1 MEYSTACLDWQGRIR
16 AKKSLI
22 SCKPMYPNAAKEALA
37 VFNALRVVDVAGS
50 PTMGEISRPWVTD
63 FVASIFG
70 AYDGDS
76 GRQMVKEFFMLISK
90 KNSKST
96 TAAGIMLTALI
107 QNWRSSAEYLI
118 LAPTVEVANNSFYP
132 ARDMVRADAELS
144 DLFLVQEHV
153 RTITHRV
160 NGSTLKVVAA
170 DNETVSGK
178 KATAVLIDELWL
190 FGKKSGAENML
201 REACGGLASRPE
213 GFVIYL
219 STQSDEAPAGVFKDK
234 LLYARKVRDG
244 AVKDDKFL
252 PVLYEF
258 PPEMLKANEHRD
270 PANYYIT
277 NPNLGASV
285 DEEYLV
291 REGQKAAETSQESL
305 QGFEAKH
312 LNVEV
317 GIALQSNRWAGA
329 DYWDTCTEQVKT
341 LDELLAR
348 SDVADVGI
356 DGGGLDDLLGL
367 AVIGRDA
374 ETRKWLHWG
383 HAWAHET
390 VLARR
395 KSEVSKLRDFEA
407 DGDLS
412 IVSQVGHDV
421 EALAEYVAQVERS
434 GLLDKIGVD
443 PYGLGGVIDAL
454 EQAGVPQEKVI
465 AVPQGWKMV
474 GAIKTT
480 ERKLAEGAFIH
491 GGSRMMGWCV
501 GNAKVEPKGNAIAIT
516 KQTAGTAKIDPL
528 MALFNAASLMAVNPI
543 STRSF
548 WESHEAA

>member
-1 MEYSTACLDWQGRIR
+1 MEFSTQCLDWQERIR

-22 SCKPMYPNAAKEALA
+22 TCKPMYPKEAKSALA

-50 PTMGEISRPWVTD
+50 PTMGEISRKWVTE
-63 FVASIFG
+63 FVSSIFG
-70 AYDGDS
+70 AYDADT
-76 GRQMVKEFFMLISK
+76 GRQMVKEYFLLISK
-90 KNSKST
+90 KNTKST

-107 QNWRSSAEYLI
+107 QNWRNSAEYLI

-132 ARDMVRADAELS
+132 ARDMVRADPELS

-213 GFVIYL
+213 GFIIYL
-219 STQSDEAPAGVFKDK
+219 STMSDEAPAGVFRDK

-244 AVKDDKFL
+244 QVKDDKFL

-291 REGQKAAETSQESL
+291 REGQKAIETSQESL

-312 LNVEV
+312 LNVEI

-329 DYWDTCTEQVKT
+329 DYWETCEERCST
-341 LDELLAR
+341 LAELLVR

-367 AVIGRDA
+367 AVIGRDRL
-374 ETRKWLHWG
+374 TRKWLHWG
-383 HAWAHET
+383 HAWGHGT
-390 VLARR
+390 VLDRR
-395 KSEVSKLRDFEA
+395 KSEASKLRDFEA
-407 DGDLS
+407 DGDLN
-412 IVSQVGHDV
+412 IVSQVGQDV
-421 EALAEYVAQVERS
+421 EELAECVAQVERS

-454 EQAGVPQEKVI
+454 QQAGVPSEKVI
-465 AVPQGWKMV
+465 AVPQDWKMV

-491 GGSRMMGWCV
+491 GGSRMMAWCV

-516 KQTAGTAKIDPL
+516 KQAAGTAKIDPL
-528 MALFNAASLMAVNPI
+528 MALFNAASLMARNP
-543 STRSF
+543 SVRSRA
-548 WESHEAA
+548 ELIIL